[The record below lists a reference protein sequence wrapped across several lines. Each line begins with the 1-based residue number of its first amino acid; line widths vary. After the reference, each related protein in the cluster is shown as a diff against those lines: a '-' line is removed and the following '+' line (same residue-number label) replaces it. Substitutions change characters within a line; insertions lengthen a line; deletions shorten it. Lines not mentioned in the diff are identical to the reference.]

1 VTPYQ
6 KEQAESLA
14 VVMRHLTALSGA
26 GKTSLRSLIADYLTF
41 RKSVETFLSEQFT
54 AVCNQKCFRSRVSA
68 CCSRDGIVTF
78 FADHVINAL
87 ESGVTALERLDAAL
101 YSPHQGVKC
110 VYLAENGCLWRIK
123 PVVCEMFLC
132 DTAKEKVF
140 AEKPTE
146 QRRWEEFEEKK
157 KQYTWPDRTILFDTL
172 EKIFMDAGYNTALMY
187 LHNSPGLL
195 RVKRMAAEK
204 SKDQGPEGSALD
216 FSWKPDKLK
225 VPKVI

>member
-6 KEQAESLA
+6 KEQAESLS
-14 VVMRHLTALSGA
+14 VVMRHLAALSESKKA
-26 GKTSLRSLIADYLTF
+26 DLHTLIADYRSF
-41 RKSVETFLSEQFT
+41 RKAVETFLSEQFS

-87 ESGVTALERLDAAL
+87 ESDVTALERLNAAL
-101 YSPHQGVKC
+101 YKPHKGVKC
-110 VYLAENGCLWRIK
+110 VYLAENGCLWRVK

-132 DTAKEKVF
+132 DTAKEKIF
-140 AEKPTE
+140 TERPTE
-146 QRRWEEFEEKK
+146 RRHWEDFEQKRK
-157 KQYTWPDRTILFDTL
+157 RYTWPDRTILFDTL

-187 LHNSPGLL
+187 LHNSPGLV

-204 SKDQGPEGSALD
+204 SEDTGAARL
-216 FSWKPDKLK
+216 
-225 VPKVI
+225 